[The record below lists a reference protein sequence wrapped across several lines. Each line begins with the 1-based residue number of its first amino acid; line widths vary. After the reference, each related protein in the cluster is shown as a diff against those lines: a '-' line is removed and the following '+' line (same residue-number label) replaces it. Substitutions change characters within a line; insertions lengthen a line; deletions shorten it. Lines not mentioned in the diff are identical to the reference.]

1 MTYLCV
7 CSHSVIISNNG
18 SVLGKTRKN
27 HIPRVGDFNEVR
39 ILINL
44 ISLLANKPCLQ
55 ARMSFPHVEKKF
67 LLFTLGAIYRTN
79 AHGAEQILETNNLN
93 QT

>member
-1 MTYLCV
+1 V
-7 CSHSVIISNNG
+7 CPFSVIISNNG

-39 ILINL
+39 ILIL
-44 ISLLANKPCLQ
+44 ISLFANNPRLQ
-55 ARMSFPHVEKKF
+55 ALISFPHVEKKV
-67 LLFTLGAIYRTN
+67 LLCTLSGIYRTN
-79 AHGAEQILETNNLN
+79 ANEAEQILETNNLN

>member
-1 MTYLCV
+1 MCPY
-7 CSHSVIISNNG
+7 SVIISNNG

-39 ILINL
+39 IPINL
-44 ISLLANKPCLQ
+44 ISPLANNPCLQ

-67 LLFTLGAIYRTN
+67 LFFTLGGIYRLTE
-79 AHGAEQILETNNLN
+79 AEQTLETNNLN
-93 QT
+93 QTLQG